1 MLVKMGKYPKNGGD
15 RKVSVRIDPHDAW
28 GAYHSLALIIVPLL
42 KMVKEKKQGSPFVDL
57 EDVPEELRWTEE
69 DHEYYKK
76 NGTFSDK
83 DKFHERW
90 EWVIDQMIFSFEHY
104 LNETENDFQF
114 WDEFP
119 EIAEFKDTDNG
130 TGNKELV
137 WKTKGKYNEEKAKI
151 YYDKIQNGLNLFAK
165 YYGSLWT

>member
-1 MLVKMGKYPKNGGD
+1 MLVKMGKYPKNGDD

-28 GAYHSLALIIVPLL
+28 GAYHSLALIIVPML
-42 KMVKEKKQGSPFVDL
+42 KMVKEKKQGSPFVDS
-57 EDVPEELRWTEE
+57 EDVPEELRRTEE
-69 DHEYYKK
+69 DCE
-76 NGTFSDK
+76 TFLSSGDID
-83 DKFHERW
+83 DKFHARW

-104 LNETENDFQF
+104 LNADENDFQF

-119 EIAEFKDTDNG
+119 EIAEFKDTDDG

-137 WKTKGKYNEEKAKI
+137 WKTKGKYNEERAKI
-151 YYDKIQNGLNLFAK
+151 YYDKVQNGLNLFAK